1 MEIPVGGVRIMVED
15 HLETDKDQDSAQ
27 CILQE
32 MERSMIPLSAK

>member
-32 MERSMIPLSAK
+32 MEKIHDTLSAK